1 MIMKYNDS
9 GNWSLWLENDEEK
22 HKIEEIL
29 AQRACS
35 QADNINNCVSRI
47 FNEIFQT
54 MGNGMYMSTRN
65 IVFLEQTDYWDS
77 DTSYTRYHRVIIK
90 SGFQLPM
97 PRQRYLQYERWTE
110 SIPAI
115 YASLSQEEKT
125 RYWQAVQNFIYSALG
140 IQPIPEYY
148 ITFKSEAVPTDFN
161 ISFLDNGIIIANDEV
176 YELKLSKINGKG
188 KKSVVDSIRKQTET
202 AYKVQVEALKAA
214 YTERI
219 KTLEKEIK
227 DISVNSIST
236 AVSAIK
242 NLQSS
247 GWFFDKDIIIYPYTI
262 TADKIQYRG
271 IFFDIPKEY
280 QVFHV
285 DLLATKIDTVITNVV
300 SFNAFHPNVNTSI
313 DYPNIYDG
321 KIYFNYNVCLG
332 DLNGKPFI
340 NVLKGLPE
348 MLKLVNLDSAFSSNA
363 TSQAQI
369 LFYYLY
375 KKSKEGTIEQK
386 EVWEAR

>member
-1 MIMKYNDS
+1 M
-9 GNWSLWLENDEEK
+9 
-22 HKIEEIL
+22 
-29 AQRACS
+29 RRVCS
-35 QADNINNCVSRI
+35 QSDNIENCASRA

-54 MGNGMYMSTRN
+54 MGGMYMSTRN
-65 IVFLEQTDYWDS
+65 IIFLEQTDYWDT
-77 DTSYTRYHRVIIK
+77 DTSYTRYHRVIMK
-90 SGFQLPM
+90 AGFQLPL
-97 PRQRYLQYERWTE
+97 PRQRYVQYDRWTD

-115 YASLSQEEKT
+115 YSSLSQEEKIK
-125 RYWQAVQNFIYSALG
+125 YWQAVENFIYSALG
-140 IQPIPEYY
+140 IEPIPEYY
-148 ITFKSEAVPTDFN
+148 ITFKSEAAPTDFN

-188 KKSVVDSIRKQTET
+188 KKSIIDSIRKQTET

-219 KTLEKEIK
+219 KSLEKEIK
-227 DISVNSIST
+227 DILANSIST

-242 NLQSS
+242 NLQSG

-262 TADKIQYRG
+262 TANKIQYRG

-285 DLLATKIDTVITNVV
+285 DLLATKIDTVITSVA

-321 KIYFNYNVCLG
+321 KIYFNYKVCLG

-340 NVLKGLPE
+340 DVLKGLPE
-348 MLKLVNLDSAFSSNA
+348 MLKLINLDSAFSSNA
-363 TSQAQI
+363 TAQAQI

-375 KKSKEGTIEQK
+375 KKSKEGTIKQNK
-386 EVWEAR
+386 VWEAR